1 MKRQT
6 IDPEDIL
13 LRLDWTEDDD
23 MEFKSGKGGVPH
35 SLWETYSAMANTH
48 GGVILLG
55 VEDDGTVSGVEHPEK
70 VKKSLWDLLHNRNKV
85 NSNVL
90 TDGNIAEVLHPD
102 GMIVAIRVPR
112 ASRGQR
118 PVFVGQNP
126 LTGTYRRNYE
136 GDYRCNEKE
145 VARMLSDRSETP
157 FDSKILEHFTLD
169 DLDPVSLKQYRQRLA
184 SHKPNHPWLNEDDT
198 GLLFKLGARRK
209 DRVTGQEGLTVAG
222 VLMFGTDESIR
233 DAMPQYHV
241 DYREKL
247 SSDPAVR
254 WTDRLTVDG
263 TWCANLFQF
272 YLRTIHRLAQDL
284 KLPFKLGSDLFRQG
298 ETVVHEA
305 IREALVN
312 ALIHADYQ
320 GDGGIV
326 IEKYADRF
334 EFSNPGSL
342 LISLEQ
348 LFRGNISECRN
359 KSIQKMFMMIGTAEK
374 AGSGVDKIRRGWKS
388 QYWRTPSV
396 RESMQPDRVQWTLPM
411 ISLIPKESLE
421 RLQIL
426 FGPRF
431 SQFDQNEVQAL
442 VTADIEG
449 EVDNYRVRQIC
460 NIHAADVTRL
470 LQGLVAKDALVRD
483 GHGRWSRYRL
493 PDAGDSEHNE
503 GESLHSDEQ
512 SLHNEEKST
521 HNDEKSLH
529 SEADSTHYAED
540 DYLHNEELQ
549 HIAITAQNKKRLLPK
564 VTEQI
569 ILELCQGRWLTRHQ
583 LSQLMAR
590 NPESLRERFL
600 NPMVAEGALRLRY
613 PDKPNHI
620 GQAYT
625 AAHLVKENAV
635 SLTRPEP
642 K

>member
-1 MKRQT
+1 MKRQP

-13 LRLDWTEDDD
+13 LRLNWTEDYDL
-23 MEFKSGKGGVPH
+23 EFKSGKGGVPQ

-55 VEDDGTVSGVEHPEK
+55 VENDGTVSGVDHAGK
-70 VKKSLWDLLHNRNKV
+70 VKKVLWDLLHNRNKV
-85 NSNVL
+85 NINLL
-90 TDGNIAEVLHPD
+90 TDGDVVDIPHPD
-102 GMIVAIRVPR
+102 GTVVAIKVPQ
-112 ASRGQR
+112 ASRDQR
-118 PVFVGQNP
+118 PVYIGQNP

-145 VARMLSDRSETP
+145 VGRLLSDRSETP
-157 FDSKILEHFTLD
+157 FESFILEHFTFD

-184 SHKPNHPWLNEDDT
+184 SHKPSHPWLNEDDQ
-198 GLLFKLGARRK
+198 GLLVKLGGWRK
-209 DRVTGQEGLTVAG
+209 DRLSGLDGLTVAG
-222 VLMFGTDESIR
+222 VLMFGTDEAIR
-233 DAMPQYHV
+233 DAVPQYHV

-247 SSDPAVR
+247 TADPAVR

-272 YLRTIHRLAQDL
+272 YLRTIQRLAQDL
-284 KLPFKLGSDLFRQG
+284 KLPFQLGSDLFRQG

-326 IEKYADRF
+326 IEKYVDCF

-342 LISLEQ
+342 LISLDQ
-348 LFRGNISECRN
+348 LFRGNVSECRN
-359 KSIQKMFMMIGTAEK
+359 KSLQKMFMMIGTAER

-388 QYWRTPSV
+388 QHWRTPSV
-396 RESMQPDRVQWTLPM
+396 REYMQPDRVKWVLPM
-411 ISLIPKESLE
+411 ISLIPDESLG
-421 RLQIL
+421 RLQGL
-426 FGPRF
+426 FGPKF
-431 SQFDQNEVQAL
+431 SQFDQNEVQVL
-442 VTADIEG
+442 VTADIER
-449 EVDNYRVRQIC
+449 EVDNSRVRQIC

-483 GHGRWSRYRL
+483 GHGRWSKYRL
-493 PDAGDSEHNE
+493 PDAGDSEHND
-503 GESLHSDEQ
+503 S
-512 SLHNEEKST
+512 KFT
-521 HNDEKSLH
+521 HYDEKSLH
-529 SEADSTHYAED
+529 NEGKSTHYDEKSLHNEANSTHYAD
-540 DYLHNEELQ
+540 DYMHNEELQ
-549 HIAITAQNKKRLLPK
+549 RIGITAQNKKRLLPK
-564 VTEQI
+564 VMEQI

-590 NPESLRERFL
+590 NAESLRERFL
-600 NPMVAEGALRLRY
+600 NPMVAAGSLRLRY

-625 AAHLVKENAV
+625 ATGLVKESAV
-635 SLTRPEP
+635 PLT
-642 K
+642 KSKAK